1 MRKPRS
7 RPRRIPTNRPRID
20 CSGASSQLWL
30 SKISTSE
37 RVEDLGTL
45 GGDCG
50 TARRVVQGALKLIL
64 EPLFELRFKRVVWI
78 STETDSASRTSFE
91 VGLLP
96 TSFLTCEITVQYQRK
111 PARCHRTRFRT

>member
-50 TARRVVQGALKLIL
+50 TARRLVQGALKLIL
-64 EPLFELRFKRVVWI
+64 EPVFKLLFKRGRMDI
-78 STETDSASRTSFE
+78 DRNGQRIPNLFRSRL
-91 VGLLP
+91 V
-96 TSFLTCEITVQYQRK
+96 K
-111 PARCHRTRFRT
+111 DWHRGP